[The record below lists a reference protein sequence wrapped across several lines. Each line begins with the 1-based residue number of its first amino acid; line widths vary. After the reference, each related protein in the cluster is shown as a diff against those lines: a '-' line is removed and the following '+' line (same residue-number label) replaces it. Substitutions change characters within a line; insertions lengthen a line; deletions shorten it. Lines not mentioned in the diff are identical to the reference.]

1 MCCFETVFIT
11 VQLIPPLFNSNLFL
25 EPDSI
30 ATDSFANPPS
40 AVQRI
45 YYIFAWI
52 KFKVDKIIWVDRISI

>member
-40 AVQRI
+40 AVDRLKLVPK
-45 YYIFAWI
+45 YIS
-52 KFKVDKIIWVDRISI
+52 KVNLDRG